1 MSEIY
6 SIVFINPGEV
16 DAISDDKV
24 LPPAYRTVQNKQPI
38 PAGSVYK
45 RNALPNTTL
54 RSTPYTTGLQTQLIS
69 SVDIKGTGSVEVAI
83 GAIFATTTG
92 IIPRIN
98 FYKYDAG
105 TSSWFYFPSTD
116 FVDSTKNTTGG
127 VDNSTNFIPVET
139 GHGVVV
145 NDMIRVESEKMYVVA
160 VASAISL
167 QVRRGVNGTE
177 AVSHATAQDVYK
189 TTVLGNTTTS
199 GEFYGGTYYVTNALS
214 SSNLNKLI
222 TVKYNP
228 STTRAISPCCYAF
241 SHGYGVT
248 KFDAFGD
255 VEGWGE
261 TFNDVRTLN
270 WRSAACAAFHQS
282 KLWVGGLNEHDYSS
296 FVDSGKNLATT
307 MTATQVHCYV
317 ERPHNILATYI
328 IKINS
333 VAAGTGSDEEMYVTS
348 VRDIGGGD
356 DILDLVREVN
366 GTVATTHESGTDVF
380 KSAGVSSLKRN
391 RVRWSKSFSWDHEIN
406 SWTGSGT
413 GFFDFPIVG
422 QNPTVV
428 GLQSFKNRL
437 YVLTNSDLY
446 VISGATSASFG
457 KNEVMRTPGAIGP
470 TLKISDRFMFWV
482 DAVGIHQFNGV
493 EAINVSEKL
502 KPRAFQS
509 LNVDQYNIDGALET
523 GEGRLPT
530 AFVNEKLG
538 IYGVHFPKTSAC
550 DGQVTWLYYY
560 LRGTIET
567 YTYDYVGYNG
577 SYNTAMEDI
586 TYVSDYHPS
595 GKVWMGGGNGASAT
609 SVCWGGLYSFEP
621 VELGANAEKDWAGTN
636 GISTVI
642 DTGDI
647 NLSAIKGGAYEDT
660 SQISHI
666 DIFYVPDVDEDVTLK
681 MDLSIDGAPFNDSV
695 TRTTATLF
703 QDPNG
708 KLAPVKVTMPL
719 PSRRSGS
726 FIRIKLTE
734 DDSNGK
740 VDIRRMD
747 IYYKSS
753 IGNMIR

>member
-38 PAGSVYK
+38 PAGSIYK
-45 RNALPNTTL
+45 RNALPNT
-54 RSTPYTTGLQTQLIS
+54 SFPTPVYITGIQAQLIS
-69 SVDIKGTGSVEVAI
+69 PVDIKGTGSVEVAI
-83 GAIFATTTG
+83 GAAATPTVT
-92 IIPRIN
+92 

-105 TSSWFYFPSTD
+105 TSSWFWLTLPFTD
-116 FVDSTKNTTGG
+116 TTVLTNGTIDSSQEFINVDVS
-127 VDNSTNFIPVET
+127 
-139 GHGVVV
+139 HGVTE
-145 NDMIRVESEKMYVVA
+145 NNMIKINSEQMYVIDHE
-160 VASAISL
+160 ASPTQL
-167 QVRRGVNGTE
+167 QVKRGVNGTD
-177 AVSHATAQDVYK
+177 AVSHLDNQALYKADILKNDV
-189 TTVLGNTTTS
+189 TS
-199 GEFYGGTYYVTNALS
+199 GIYYVTNALS
-214 SSNLNKLI
+214 SSNVNHLV

-228 STTRAISPCCYAF
+228 STTRAIDPCCFYF
-241 SHGYGVT
+241 SNGYGVG

-255 VEGWGE
+255 V
-261 TFNDVRTLN
+261 DVRTLN
-270 WRSAACAAFHQS
+270 WRSAACVASHQS
-282 KLWVGGLNEHDYSS
+282 KMWVGGLNEHDYST
-296 FVDSGKNLATT
+296 FVDSGKNLNTAATV
-307 MTATQVHCYV
+307 TQLYV
-317 ERPHNILATYI
+317 YMETGHGIVANDI

-333 VAAGTGSDEEMYVTS
+333 LAAGTGSDEEMYVTG
-348 VRDIGGGD
+348 VQAHGGD
-356 DILDLVREVN
+356 DDQQVDVIRGVN
-366 GTVATTHESGTDVF
+366 GTVATAHEDATDVY
-380 KSAGVSSLKRN
+380 KSSGVASLKRN
-391 RVRWSKSFSWDHEIN
+391 RVRWSKSFLWDDDIS

-413 GFFDFPIVG
+413 GFFDFPVVG
-422 QNPTVV
+422 QVPTVV

-538 IYGVHFPKTSAC
+538 IYGVHFPKTSVC

-586 TYVSDYHPS
+586 TYVSDCHPS
-595 GKVWMGGGNGASAT
+595 GKVWMGGGNGTSAT

-666 DIFYVPDVDEDVTLK
+666 DIFYVPDVAQDVTLK
-681 MDLSIDGAPFNDSV
+681 MDLSIDGAPFNDNV
-695 TRTTATLF
+695 TRTTATLYK
-703 QDPNG
+703 DTNG

-719 PSRRSGS
+719 PSRRSGA

-734 DDSNGK
+734 DDNDGK

-753 IGNMIR
+753 MERVVR

>member
-38 PAGSVYK
+38 PAGSIYK
-45 RNALPNTTL
+45 RNALPNT
-54 RSTPYTTGLQTQLIS
+54 SFPTPVYITGIQAQLIS
-69 SVDIKGTGSVEVAI
+69 PVDIKGTGSVEVAI
-83 GAIFATTTG
+83 GAAATPTVT
-92 IIPRIN
+92 

-105 TSSWFYFPSTD
+105 TSSWFWLTLPFTD
-116 FVDSTKNTTGG
+116 TTVLTNGTIDSSQEFINVDVS
-127 VDNSTNFIPVET
+127 
-139 GHGVVV
+139 HGVTE
-145 NDMIRVESEKMYVVA
+145 NNMIKINSEQMYVIDHE
-160 VASAISL
+160 ASPTQL
-167 QVRRGVNGTE
+167 QVKRGVNGTD
-177 AVSHATAQDVYK
+177 AVSHLDNQALYKADILKNDV
-189 TTVLGNTTTS
+189 TS
-199 GEFYGGTYYVTNALS
+199 GIYYVTNALS
-214 SSNLNKLI
+214 SSNVNHLV

-228 STTRAISPCCYAF
+228 STTRAIDPCCFYF
-241 SHGYGVT
+241 SNGYGVG

-255 VEGWGE
+255 V
-261 TFNDVRTLN
+261 DVRTLN
-270 WRSAACAAFHQS
+270 WRSAACVASHQS
-282 KLWVGGLNEHDYSS
+282 KMWVGGLNEHDYST
-296 FVDSGKNLATT
+296 FVDSGKNLNTAATV
-307 MTATQVHCYV
+307 TQLYV
-317 ERPHNILATYI
+317 YMETGHGIVANDI

-333 VAAGTGSDEEMYVTS
+333 LAAGTGSDEEMYVTG
-348 VRDIGGGD
+348 VQAHGGD
-356 DILDLVREVN
+356 DDQQVDVIRGVN
-366 GTVATTHESGTDVF
+366 GTVATAHEDATDVY
-380 KSAGVSSLKRN
+380 KSSGVASLKRN
-391 RVRWSKSFSWDHEIN
+391 RVRWSKSFLWDDDIS

-413 GFFDFPIVG
+413 GFFDFPVVG
-422 QNPTVV
+422 QVPTVV

-446 VISGATSASFG
+446 VISGGTSASFA
-457 KNEVMRTPGAIGP
+457 KNEVMKTPGAIGP

-493 EAINVSEKL
+493 EAVNVSEKL

-509 LNVDQYNIDGALET
+509 LSVDKYNIDGTL

-530 AFVNEKLG
+530 AFVNDKLG
-538 IYGVHFPKTSAC
+538 IYGVHFPKTSNC
-550 DGQVTWLYYY
+550 SGQVTWLFYY

-567 YTYDYVGYNG
+567 YTYDYVGYNAG
-577 SYNTAMEDI
+577 GYNAGMEDI

-595 GKVWMGGGNGASAT
+595 GKVWMGGGNLGTPT
-609 SVCWGGLYSFEP
+609 SLCWGGLYSFEP

-647 NLSAIKGGAYEDT
+647 NLSAIKGGSYEDT

-666 DIFYVPDVDEDVTLK
+666 DIFYVPDVAQDVTLK
-681 MDLSIDGAPFNDSV
+681 MDLSIDGAAFNDSV

-703 QDPNG
+703 KDPNG

-719 PSRRSGS
+719 PSRRSGA

-734 DDSNGK
+734 DDNDGK

-753 IGNMIR
+753 MERVAR

>member
-69 SVDIKGTGSVEVAI
+69 QIDIKGTGSVEVAI

-105 TSSWFYFPSTD
+105 TSSWFYLPSTD

-127 VDNSTNFIPVET
+127 VDASTSFIPVET
-139 GHGVVV
+139 GHGVVE

-160 VASAISL
+160 ASATSL
-167 QVRRGVNGTE
+167 QVKRGVNGTG
-177 AVSHATAQDVYK
+177 AVLHGSGEDVYK
-189 TTVLGNTTTS
+189 TTVLGNTTTT

-241 SHGYGVT
+241 SHGYAVT

-255 VEGWGE
+255 V
-261 TFNDVRTLN
+261 DIRTLN
-270 WRSAACAAFHQS
+270 WRSAACATFHQS
-282 KLWVGGLNEHDYSS
+282 KLWVGGLNEHDYST
-296 FVDSGKNLATT
+296 FVDSGENTTST
-307 MTATQVHCYV
+307 MTIADTNVPIATG
-317 ERPHNILATYI
+317 HNISATDLI
-328 IKINS
+328 RINS
-333 VAAGTGSDEEMYVTS
+333 VAAGTGSDEEMYVTTAGPTNLT
-348 VRDIGGGD
+348 VI
-356 DILDLVREVN
+356 REVN
-366 GTVATTHESGTDVF
+366 GTVATAHETATDVY
-380 KSAGVSSLKRN
+380 KSSGVSSLKRN
-391 RVRWSKSFSWDHEIN
+391 RVRWSKSFSWDHDIN

-538 IYGVHFPKTSAC
+538 IYGVHFPKTSVC

-666 DIFYVPDVDEDVTLK
+666 DIFYVPDVAQDVTLK
-681 MDLSIDGAPFNDSV
+681 MDLSIDGAPFNDNV
-695 TRTTATLF
+695 TRTTATLYK
-703 QDPNG
+703 DTNG

-719 PSRRSGS
+719 PSRRSGA

-734 DDSNGK
+734 DDNDGK

-753 IGNMIR
+753 MERVVR